1 MGVINSSLRKLTSES
16 PRVPDSQASDSDSKS
31 LEYMNR
37 YANQYGKI
45 GRWLNYFSL
54 KFRCIL
60 LNLKSLH
67 RYDWIALLDVDE
79 VIVPRKLHTSWAE
92 MMEEVKEHT
101 YHHHIP

>member
-1 MGVINSSLRKLTSES
+1 MFVVFLLDFAGQIQL
-16 PRVPDSQASDSDSKS
+16 
-31 LEYMNR
+31 
-37 YANQYGKI
+37 G
-45 GRWLNYFSL
+45 WLDYL
-54 KFRCIL
+54 RCIL

>member
-1 MGVINSSLRKLTSES
+1 MLYNVVHVGFLLDF
-16 PRVPDSQASDSDSKS
+16 PRYNWAV
-31 LEYMNR
+31 
-37 YANQYGKI
+37 
-45 GRWLNYFSL
+45 WLDY
-54 KFRCIL
+54 FRCIL